1 MDMLTKIAK
10 IKAENNYRELKFA
23 QGVDFSSNDYLGLA
37 NHPQIKAAVI
47 NYLNSGGTVGSGG
60 ARLLTGNKKEHQ
72 ELEEFAADYFNKE
85 ACLFFSS
92 GFMAN
97 YAIFTTLP
105 QRKDFIIYDE
115 LIHASVRDGI
125 QASLAKSIKFSHND
139 LASLKEKIEKAQ
151 SLNVE
156 TIWLAIESV
165 YSMDGDIANISGI
178 IELIKSYKNIYLVI
192 DEAHAVGIFGKDG
205 KGFSYDLDYEN
216 LIVLHTCGKA
226 LGVSG
231 ALVCATKSIIEY
243 LINKSRPFIFT
254 TAESPII
261 AVAVKEALI
270 ISQEESWRREK
281 LLGLI
286 DYVSGAHSKL
296 LMLGAGGIAIPPYDD
311 DHILTLNAHQNKTQI
326 IPIIIE
332 SSQKALDVAAFLQ
345 AEGFDVRAIR
355 PPTVPSARLRVS
367 LNANHT
373 KEEVDQLFAHLSHFT
388 FHILQKQGASE

>member
-1 MDMLTKIAK
+1 MKIFEEKIEK
-10 IKAENNYRELKFA
+10 IKAENNYRELKSA
-23 QGVDFSSNDYLGLA
+23 QGLDFSSNDYLGLA
-37 NHPQIKAAVI
+37 NHPRIKAAVV
-47 NYLNSGGTVGSGG
+47 NYLNSDGAVGSSG

-105 QRKDFIIYDE
+105 QRKDFIIYDG

-125 QASLAKSIKFSHND
+125 QASVAKSIKFSHND
-139 LASLKEKIEKAQ
+139 LKSLQEKIEKAQ
-151 SLNVE
+151 SLNAE

-165 YSMDGDIANISGI
+165 YSMDGDFADISGI
-178 IELIKSYKNIYLVI
+178 LDLIKNYKNIYLMI
-192 DEAHAVGIFGKDG
+192 DEAHAVGIFGQDG
-205 KGFSYDLDYEN
+205 KGFSYNLDYEN

-231 ALVCATKSIIEY
+231 ALVCGQKTIIEF

-281 LLGLI
+281 LLDLI
-286 DYVSGAHSKL
+286 KHTN
-296 LMLGAGGIAIPPYDD
+296 
-311 DHILTLNAHQNKTQI
+311 HKTQI
-326 IPIIIE
+326 IPIIFE
-332 SSQKALDVAAFLQ
+332 DSQKALDAAAFLQ
-345 AEGFDVRAIR
+345 SKGFDVRAIR
-355 PPTVPSARLRVS
+355 PPTVTSARLRIS
-367 LNANHT
+367 LNSNREKH
-373 KEEVDQLFAHLSHFT
+373 EIDELFSLINSFT
-388 FHILQKQGASE
+388 RG

>member
-1 MDMLTKIAK
+1 MKILEKIEK

-23 QGVDFSSNDYLGLA
+23 QGLDFSSNDYLGLA
-37 NHPQIKAAVI
+37 DHPKIKAAVI
-47 NYLNSGGTVGSGG
+47 NYLNSGGAVGSGG

-85 ACLFFSS
+85 ACLFFNS

-139 LASLKEKIEKAQ
+139 LNSLKEKVETAQ
-151 SLNVE
+151 NLNAE

-165 YSMDGDIANISGI
+165 YSMDGDIAGISGVL
-178 IELIKSYKNIYLVI
+178 ELIKSYKNIYLVL
-192 DEAHAVGIFGKDG
+192 DEAHAVGIFGQEG
-205 KGFSYDLDYEN
+205 KGLSYNLDYDK

-231 ALVCATKSIIEY
+231 ALVCGQKSIIEF

-270 ISQEESWRREK
+270 VSQEESWRREK
-281 LLGLI
+281 LRELI
-286 DYVSGAHSKL
+286 KYANH
-296 LMLGAGGIAIPPYDD
+296 
-311 DHILTLNAHQNKTQI
+311 KTQV
-326 IPIIIE
+326 IPIIFDN
-332 SSQKALDVAAFLQ
+332 SQKALDAAAVLQ
-345 AEGFDVRAIR
+345 SKGFDVRAIR
-355 PPTVPSARLRVS
+355 PPTVPSARLRIS
-367 LNANHT
+367 LNANRT
-373 KEEVDQLFAHLSHFT
+373 TEEIDELFSSINSLMR
-388 FHILQKQGASE
+388 G

>member
-1 MDMLTKIAK
+1 MDMLEKIEK
-10 IKAENNYRELKFA
+10 IKAENNYRELRFA
-23 QGVDFSSNDYLGLA
+23 QGLDFSSNDYLGLA
-37 NHPQIKAAVI
+37 NHPRIKAAVI
-47 NYLNSGGTVGSGG
+47 NYLNTGGSVGSGG

-105 QRKDFIIYDE
+105 QRRDFIIYDE

-139 LASLKEKIEKAQ
+139 LESLKEKIEKAQ
-151 SLNVE
+151 SLNAQK
-156 TIWLAIESV
+156 IWLAIESV
-165 YSMDGDIANISGI
+165 YSMDGDIADISGI
-178 IELIKSYKNIYLVI
+178 LELIKNYKNIYLII
-192 DEAHAVGIFGKDG
+192 DEAHAVGIFGTNG
-205 KGFSYDLDYEN
+205 KGFSYDLDYEK

-231 ALVCATKSIIEY
+231 ALVCGQKSVIEF

-270 ISQEESWRREK
+270 VARDENWRREK
-281 LLGLI
+281 LLELI
-286 DYVSGAHSKL
+286 NYAH
-296 LMLGAGGIAIPPYDD
+296 
-311 DHILTLNAHQNKTQI
+311 HKTQI
-326 IPIIIE
+326 LPIVMKD
-332 SSQKALDVAAFLQ
+332 SQKALDATAFLQ

-355 PPTVPSARLRVS
+355 PPTVPSARLRIS
-367 LNANHT
+367 LNANREKHEID
-373 KEEVDQLFAHLSHFT
+373 KLFSLINS
-388 FHILQKQGASE
+388 IKKG

>member
-1 MDMLTKIAK
+1 MEILEKIEK

-23 QGVDFSSNDYLGLA
+23 QGMDFSSNDYLGLA
-37 NHPQIKAAVI
+37 NHPKIKTAII
-47 NYLNSGGTVGSGG
+47 NYINAGGAVGSGG
-60 ARLLTGNKKEHQ
+60 ARLLTGNKKEHRK
-72 ELEEFAADYFNKE
+72 LEEFAADYFNKE

-125 QASLAKSIKFSHND
+125 QASLAKSIKFAHND
-139 LASLKEKIEKAQ
+139 LKSLKETIEKAQ
-151 SLNVE
+151 SLNAE

-165 YSMDGDIANISGI
+165 YSMDGDVADLSGI
-178 IELIKSYKNIYLVI
+178 LELIKAYKNIFLII
-192 DEAHAVGIFGKDG
+192 DEAHAVGIFGQDG
-205 KGFSYDLDYEN
+205 KGLSYNLDYEN
-216 LIVLHTCGKA
+216 IIVLHTCGKA

-231 ALVCATKSIIEY
+231 GLVLASKSVIEY

-281 LLGLI
+281 LLELI
-286 DYVSGAHSKL
+286 EHTKC
-296 LMLGAGGIAIPPYDD
+296 
-311 DHILTLNAHQNKTQI
+311 KTQI
-326 IPIIIE
+326 IPIIFE
-332 SSQKALDVAAFLQ
+332 DSQKALNAAVFLQ
-345 AEGFDVRAIR
+345 SKGFDVRAIR
-355 PPTVPSARLRVS
+355 PPTVPSARLRIS
-367 LNANHT
+367 LNT
-373 KEEVDQLFAHLSHFT
+373 KREKHEINELFSLINSF
-388 FHILQKQGASE
+388 KRG

>member
-1 MDMLTKIAK
+1 MGYFYANIYVMEILEKIKK

-23 QGVDFSSNDYLGLA
+23 QGLDFSSNDYLGLA
-37 NHPQIKAAVI
+37 NHPKIKAAVI
-47 NYLNSGGTVGSGG
+47 NYLNSGGAVGSGG

-72 ELEEFAADYFNKE
+72 ELEEFAANYFNKE
-85 ACLFFSS
+85 ACLFFGS

-125 QASLAKSIKFSHND
+125 QASLAKSIKFDHND

-151 SLNVE
+151 NLNAQ

-165 YSMDGDIANISGI
+165 YSMDGDIADISGVLK
-178 IELIKSYKNIYLVI
+178 LIKNYKNIYLVI
-192 DEAHAVGIFGKDG
+192 DEAHAVGVFGQNG
-205 KGFSYDLDYEN
+205 KGFSYNLDYEN

-226 LGVSG
+226 FGVSG
-231 ALVCATKSIIEY
+231 ALVCSSTLIIEY

-261 AVAVKEALI
+261 AVAVQKALI

-281 LLGLI
+281 LLELI
-286 DYVSGAHSKL
+286 KYTNK
-296 LMLGAGGIAIPPYDD
+296 
-311 DHILTLNAHQNKTQI
+311 KTQI
-326 IPIIIE
+326 IPINFE
-332 SSQKALDVAAFLQ
+332 DSQKALDAAIYLQ
-345 AEGFDVRAIR
+345 SKGFDIRAIR
-355 PPTVPSARLRVS
+355 PPTVPSARLRIS
-367 LNANHT
+367 LNANREKH
-373 KEEVDQLFAHLSHFT
+373 EIDELFSLIHSF
-388 FHILQKQGASE
+388 KRG

>member
-1 MDMLTKIAK
+1 MDMLEKIEK
-10 IKAENNYRELKFA
+10 IKAQNNYRELKFA

-37 NHPQIKAAVI
+37 NHPKIKAAII
-47 NYLNSGGTVGSGG
+47 NYLDKGGAVGSSG

-105 QRKDFIIYDE
+105 QRTDFIIYDE

-125 QASLAKSIKFSHND
+125 QASLAKSMKFAHND
-139 LASLKEKIEKAQ
+139 LNSLKEKIEKAQ
-151 SLNVE
+151 SLNAK

-165 YSMDGDIANISGI
+165 YSMDGDIADLSGI
-178 IELIKSYKNIYLVI
+178 LELIKPYKNIFLII
-192 DEAHAVGIFGKDG
+192 DEAHAVGVFGQDG
-205 KGFSYDLDYEN
+205 KGFSYGLDYKN

-231 ALVCATKSIIEY
+231 ALVLAPKPIIEY
-243 LINKSRPFIFT
+243 MINKSRPFIFT

-261 AVAVKEALI
+261 AVAVKESLK

-281 LLGLI
+281 LLEL
-286 DYVSGAHSKL
+286 VNHTNNQS
-296 LMLGAGGIAIPPYDD
+296 
-311 DHILTLNAHQNKTQI
+311 QI
-326 IPIIIE
+326 IPIIFE
-332 SSQKALDVAAFLQ
+332 DSQTALDAAAFIQ
-345 AEGFDVRAIR
+345 AKRFDVRAIR
-355 PPTVPSARLRVS
+355 PPTVPSARLRIS
-367 LNANHT
+367 LNTNREKH
-373 KEEVDQLFAHLSHFT
+373 EIDELFSLINSFT
-388 FHILQKQGASE
+388 RG